1 MKNLKK
7 ILAVVLVAVMAMS
20 LTGCM
25 TNRGQVSTE
34 LVVSA
39 EEKNP
44 DMSLYTNDFDGITE
58 YLADCEVIAGE
69 GTDMS
74 ADFIGAKIG
83 KKYSFSYEGQK
94 ATCEIYEYDLEN
106 LSDTAK
112 TVLESVKTK
121 GYFESLDTEVKATLS
136 NNGKFLMIY
145 VNTAKA
151 DNEVQQK
158 MIARINEKFVNFQ
171 GK

>member
-7 ILAVVLVAVMAMS
+7 ILALVLVMVMAVS

-25 TNRGQVSTE
+25 TTKGQTSTE

-44 DMSLYTNDFDGITE
+44 DMSAYTNDFDGITK

-69 GTDMS
+69 GAEMS
-74 ADFIGAKIG
+74 ADFIGAVTG
-83 KKYSFSYEGQK
+83 KKYAFSYEGQK

-106 LSDTAK
+106 LNDTAK
-112 TVLESVKTK
+112 AVIDSVKTK
-121 GYFESLDTEVKATLS
+121 GYFESLDSEVTATLS

-145 VNTAKA
+145 VNSAKA

-158 MIARINEKFVNFQ
+158 MIARINDKFTNFN